1 MADKKF
7 ARQATLDRFGD
18 VVENIKGLHLRNLP
32 PFTTLLV
39 RTMNSSYRVVIT
51 HWPEVYVQ
59 GGAFF
64 PDPTS
69 AYLDGA
75 NIGGS
80 LRAGWIGVDLSV
92 EFRSGGRRIVTSRVR
107 AITTEQAPGSVVV
120 H

>member
-1 MADKKF
+1 MSDKKLVY
-7 ARQATLDRFGD
+7 QATLDRFSD
-18 VVENIKGLHLRNLP
+18 VVENIKGVHLHDLP

-39 RTMNSSYRVVIT
+39 RTMNSWYRVVIT

-75 NIGGS
+75 SIGGS
-80 LRAGWIGVDLSV
+80 LRAGWIGVDLPV
-92 EFRSGGRRIVTSRVR
+92 EFRSGGQRIITSPVR
-107 AITTEQAPGSVVV
+107 AITTEQAPGSVV

>member
-1 MADKKF
+1 MSSKTLV
-7 ARQATLDRFGD
+7 RQATLDRFGD
-18 VVENIKGLHLRNLP
+18 AAENIKSLDLRNLP

-39 RTMNSSYRVVIT
+39 RTMNSWYRVVIM

-64 PDPTS
+64 SDPTS

-80 LRAGWIGVDLSV
+80 LRVGWIGVDLSV
-92 EFRSGGRRIVTSRVR
+92 EFRSEGRRVITSPVR
-107 AITTEQAPGSVVV
+107 AITTEQPPGSVV